1 MTGRWAAAVVCV
13 AATTLAG
20 CTDSALD
27 RDRDCRP
34 SGTAVVTAVGDD
46 GRSWTASTAATADPP
61 TIGGGYVL
69 VRHSCGW
76 TAIDLEDGTVA
87 REGGGEVAGIAGGF
101 VFTLD
106 GDGESVTGEPV
117 VEGEAPGGYGGMV
130 MSSPGAD
137 LQAYAV
143 DDRLYVFPGS
153 DGPVGVSQYAGPDDR
168 RWDAVLPVL
177 RSPTLTPVGATLV
190 VTSTDGSVYG
200 IDTRVGTVLW
210 RVLAPAS
217 GGTQLVRARS
227 RGEDEVVVT
236 AWGAAD
242 TDDPGTVV
250 VLDAATGEQLD
261 RTAAPDP
268 RVPLLA
274 ATADGWRVTV
284 ESEPIPYVIE
294 E

>member
-1 MTGRWAAAVVCV
+1 M
-13 AATTLAG
+13 
-20 CTDSALD
+20 
-27 RDRDCRP
+27 
-34 SGTAVVTAVGDD
+34 
-46 GRSWTASTAATADPP
+46 
-61 TIGGGYVL
+61 
-69 VRHSCGW
+69 
-76 TAIDLEDGTVA
+76 
-87 REGGGEVAGIAGGF
+87 
-101 VFTLD
+101 
-106 GDGESVTGEPV
+106 
-117 VEGEAPGGYGGMV
+117 
-130 MSSPGAD
+130 
-137 LQAYAV
+137 
-143 DDRLYVFPGS
+143 
-153 DGPVGVSQYAGPDDR
+153 
-168 RWDAVLPVL
+168 LPVL

-242 TDDPGTVV
+242 TVDPGTVV

-261 RTAAPDP
+261 RTAGRTR